1 MPFPEDMLPRLKP
14 LAKKLIDHE
23 MFGWL
28 SDVGDLLAAFKS
40 GNWPKLSF
48 EDQERYLEKMTDTF
62 HPRGMGDSV
71 LCDDPDYRYVAERV
85 DLELKAIRRKK

>member
-1 MPFPEDMLPRLKP
+1 MPFSDDMLPRLKP
-14 LAKKLIDHE
+14 LAKKLVDHE

-28 SDVGDLLAAFKS
+28 SDVSDLLAAFKS
-40 GNWPKLSF
+40 GNWPKLSL

-71 LCDDPDYRYVAERV
+71 LSDDPDYRYVSERV
-85 DLELKAIRRKK
+85 DLELKAIRRKR